1 MVLTWYVHELQN
13 IEMRKEVQQPNRKKE
28 DGLAKRES
36 VSECVC
42 VCGVGWGVFFQWRE
56 TIIDRERERERAFPS
71 QSLVIQQLM
80 MEFAPVCQMVLF
92 SVSSLS

>member
-42 VCGVGWGVFFQWRE
+42 VWGGVGCF
-56 TIIDRERERERAFPS
+56 
-71 QSLVIQQLM
+71 
-80 MEFAPVCQMVLF
+80 F
-92 SVSSLS
+92 SVERNNY